1 MNDRYLVIDANDSI
15 YKEGTKAECSAFLV
29 DPTTKEIAEAGGLAL
44 SIVSFGEWMQRN
56 VYDGSGDRFTDP
68 TEDAGTDPG
77 QDPEWNGVHFTD
89 GVQLPTREEM
99 RAFWQ
104 HQRELDDWAHSLTA
118 EQRNRLCDM
127 GYYNDAMKGYCLRA
141 ARESGLT
148 EDQSRELLRCFGY
161 ALDVMNKEE
170 AEKLY
175 TCTNG

>member
-77 QDPEWNGVHFTD
+77 QDPERPED
-89 GVQLPTREEM
+89 PAEGVQLPTREEM
-99 RAFWQ
+99 QAFWQ
-104 HQRELDDWAHSLTA
+104 HQRELDDWAHSLSA

-127 GYYNDAMKGYCLRA
+127 GYYNDAMKGYALFA
-141 ARESGLT
+141 AREMSLT
-148 EDQSRELLRCFGY
+148 EDQSRELLRCFSY
-161 ALDVMNKEE
+161 ALDMMNKEE
-170 AEKLY
+170 AERLY
-175 TCTNG
+175 INNQY